1 MIPVKLRISGFLSY
15 RQPVEIDFSNLDV
28 ACITGSNGAGK
39 SSLLDAITWALFG
52 QARRRDDAL
61 INSQASAAEVTLD
74 FDYENDRYQIQRIKP
89 RDKTGI
95 LEFRIQDQDGRW
107 LPLTEHSLRETEA
120 RIQQTLRLDYETF
133 TNASFFLQGKAD
145 QFSQQ
150 KPSDRKRILSSILG
164 LEVWESYKTAAA
176 EERRG
181 LENELTFVDRA
192 LEEIAAE
199 LGREDERKTR
209 VQQIEEALEQLTRER
224 KAREEN
230 LDNIRRLSA
239 SVQEKR
245 RLVDTLAAQAAASH
259 QRLETINI
267 QLAERLEEETHAR
280 QQIAAADQIQADYA
294 DWQAALKLLEEWDRS
309 AASFHKQEALRRAP
323 LLEIETQRARISE
336 EVRALL
342 NEQLADAARVAQLEP
357 LTEQLAQLNARQSS
371 LQEKLAARPA
381 LEASLQEL
389 QQTQSDLQA
398 ENKRLKVEMREIKE
412 HLDAVRAVAG
422 AVCPFCGQTLGPQER
437 EAQIAALEANGK
449 QRGDRHRQNEADL
462 VKIETERSAC
472 QENLSQ
478 LRQVEGDLRQTSAQ
492 LAGISERVRQL
503 QDACAAWQHD
513 GLPRLAQLQQQLE
526 NDDFAQ
532 PARTELATVDAALKE
547 LGYDAA
553 QHDAI
558 RQREQQGRASQQA
571 LQQLEQSRAAL
582 APLQREVASLQQQLS
597 SLQTEAGQQQAAAD
611 EARKNFEAEM
621 ASLPDLHQAEDEFM
635 HLREQ
640 ENTRR
645 MELGG
650 ARQALEVLKSQRA
663 RQAEFQVRRADL
675 TGQIGR
681 LKLLERAFSKDGV
694 PALLIEQAL
703 PDIEEQANLMLDRLS
718 NGSMSIN
725 FNTQRDYKNRA
736 REDKKETLDILIND
750 AAGSRE
756 YEMFSGGEA
765 FRVNFAIRLALSR
778 VLAQRAGARLQVLV
792 IDEGFGSQ
800 DADGIQRLIEA
811 INLVRQDFAKI
822 LVITHLES
830 MKDAFPARIEV
841 EKTPLGSTVKVVNL

>member
-1 MIPVKLRISGFLSY
+1 MIPVKLHISGFLSY
-15 RQPVEIDFSNLDV
+15 RQPVDIDFSSLDV

-61 INSQASAAEVTLD
+61 INSQASAAEVILD

-95 LEFRIQDQDGRW
+95 LEFRMQDIDGRW

-181 LENELTFVDRA
+181 LENEMTFVDRA

-199 LGREDERKTR
+199 LGREVERKTR

-230 LDNIRRLSA
+230 LENIRRLSA

-245 RLVDTLAAQAAASH
+245 RFVDTLATQAAASN
-259 QRLETINI
+259 QRLETLNA
-267 QLAERLEEETHAR
+267 QLAERLEEENQAR
-280 QQIAAADQIQADYA
+280 QQIAAADQIQANYA
-294 DWQAALKLLEEWDRS
+294 EWQVAVKLLEEWDRS
-309 AASFHKQEALRRAP
+309 AASFHKQESLRRAP
-323 LLEIETQRARISE
+323 LLEIETQRARINE
-336 EVRALL
+336 EIRALV
-342 NEQLADAARVAQLEP
+342 NEQKADAMREAQLEP
-357 LTEQLAQLNARQSS
+357 LTAQQAQLNARQSS
-371 LQEKLAARPA
+371 LQEKLSSRPA
-381 LEASLQEL
+381 MEANLLEL

-398 ENKRLKVEMREIKE
+398 ENKRLKAEMNEIKA
-412 HLDAVRAVAG
+412 HLDAVRALAG
-422 AVCPFCGQTLGPQER
+422 AVCPFCGQALGPQER
-437 EAQIAALEANGK
+437 ETQIAALEVSGK
-449 QRGDRHRQNEADL
+449 QRGDRHRQNEAEL
-462 VKIETERSAC
+462 GKIEMERSTC
-472 QENLSQ
+472 QENLAQ
-478 LRQVEGDLRQTSAQ
+478 LRQLEGDLRQTSAQ
-492 LAGISERVRQL
+492 LAGINERVRQL
-503 QDACAAWQHD
+503 QDACAAWQRD
-513 GLPRLAQLQQQLE
+513 GQTRLVLLLQQLE

-532 PARTELATVDAALKE
+532 NARTELMAVDAALKE

-558 RQREQQGRASQQA
+558 RQREQKGRASQQA

-597 SLQTEAGQQQAAAD
+597 SLQTEADQQQAAAD
-611 EARKNFEAEM
+611 EARQSFEAEM

-650 ARQALEVLKSQRA
+650 ARQALEVLKSQRN
-663 RQAEFQVRRADL
+663 RQAEFQTRRADL

-725 FNTQRDYKNRA
+725 FNTLRDYKNRA

-811 INLVRQDFAKI
+811 INLVREDFAKI